1 MSTVYLD
8 HAATT
13 PMLPAAVEAM
23 TARLADVGNP
33 SSLHA
38 SGRQARRVVEE
49 SREKIAQALNC
60 RPGEVV
66 FTSGGT
72 EANNLAL
79 KGLYWARRGADPR
92 RTRIL
97 STAVEH
103 HAVLD
108 PLHWLAERE
117 GAEVELLPVD
127 ERARLDVA
135 ALRVAVERDPG
146 SVALISVMWANN
158 EVGTLEPVA
167 DVVEIAAQHGIPV
180 HTDAVQAL
188 GSVPVDFAACGVDAL
203 TLTGHKVGGPFGV
216 GVLVVRRELDLVPL
230 VHGGGQ
236 ERDVRSGTIDT
247 PAIAGFAAAVEVAVK
262 QQSDHAARVADLRDD
277 LVRRV
282 IEVVPDAH
290 LHGPQL
296 EEDSQGRLPGNA
308 HIGFPDCEG
317 DSLLMLLDARGI
329 ECSTGSACS
338 AGVPQPSHVLLAMG
352 CTDEAA
358 RHSLRFSLGHTST
371 VADVDALVE
380 AIGPVSSGRGPRRD
394 EGTAMKVIAAMSG
407 GVDSAVAAARA
418 VDAGHDVTGI
428 HLALSRNPQSYRS
441 GARGCCTIEDSND
454 ARRAADVIGIPF
466 YVWDLS
472 DRFHEDVVE
481 DFMGE
486 YAAGRTPNPCL
497 RCNEKIKFA
506 AVLDRALALGFD
518 AVATGHYAQLR
529 TGPDGLI
536 EMHRAVDAAKD
547 QSYVLGVLDQE
558 QLAHSLF
565 PLGDSTKPDVRREA
579 ERRGLLVA
587 DKPDSH
593 DICFVADGD
602 NAGWLREKLG
612 DRAPN
617 HEGDIVDSATGEVLG
632 RHGGTYGFTIGQ
644 RKGLRLGRPAPRR
657 PSPFR
662 ARHRAG
668 LRDRDRRAPLRA
680 DRRPDHRRRAAL
692 VRHGP
697 LAARRARSSCGRT
710 AASTARS

>member
-1 MSTVYLD
+1 MTVYLD

-79 KGLYWARRGADPR
+79 KGLSWARRGDDPR

-108 PLHWLAERE
+108 PLHWLTEQE

-127 ERARLDVA
+127 ERARLDMA
-135 ALRVAVERDPG
+135 ALREAVERDPG

-158 EVGTLEPVA
+158 EVGTLEPVGE
-167 DVVEIAAQHGIPV
+167 VVEIAAEHGIPV

-203 TLTGHKVGGPFGV
+203 TLTGHKLGGPFGV
-216 GVLVVRRELDLVPL
+216 GALVVRRELELVPL

-262 QQSDHAARVADLRDD
+262 QQTDHAARLTALRDD

-296 EEDSQGRLPGNA
+296 DVSAQERLPGNA

-371 VADVDALVE
+371 PADVDALVE
-380 AIGPVSSGRGPRRD
+380 AIGPV
-394 EGTAMKVIAAMSG
+394 
-407 GVDSAVAAARA
+407 
-418 VDAGHDVTGI
+418 
-428 HLALSRNPQSYRS
+428 
-441 GARGCCTIEDSND
+441 
-454 ARRAADVIGIPF
+454 
-466 YVWDLS
+466 
-472 DRFHEDVVE
+472 VE
-481 DFMGE
+481 
-486 YAAGRTPNPCL
+486 
-497 RCNEKIKFA
+497 
-506 AVLDRALALGFD
+506 
-518 AVATGHYAQLR
+518 
-529 TGPDGLI
+529 
-536 EMHRAVDAAKD
+536 
-547 QSYVLGVLDQE
+547 
-558 QLAHSLF
+558 
-565 PLGDSTKPDVRREA
+565 
-579 ERRGLLVA
+579 
-587 DKPDSH
+587 
-593 DICFVADGD
+593 
-602 NAGWLREKLG
+602 
-612 DRAPN
+612 
-617 HEGDIVDSATGEVLG
+617 
-632 RHGGTYGFTIGQ
+632 
-644 RKGLRLGRPAPRR
+644 
-657 PSPFR
+657 R
-662 ARHRAG
+662 ARTVQR
-668 LRDRDRRAPLRA
+668 
-680 DRRPDHRRRAAL
+680 
-692 VRHGP
+692 
-697 LAARRARSSCGRT
+697 
-710 AASTARS
+710 